1 MFKQRQQR
9 GGKLMST
16 GRSPDTPHPT
26 IPWQAPST
34 YRRID
39 FIQFFVLG
47 DRVVDSLLHVGDVL
61 LIGAVIGGLPSDL
74 DPTRSRQSG

>member
-1 MFKQRQQR
+1 
-9 GGKLMST
+9 MST
-16 GRSPDTPHPT
+16 GRSPPDTPHPT
-26 IPWQAPST
+26 SNWSIPWQAPST

-39 FIQFFVLG
+39 LIQFFVLG

-61 LIGAVIGGLPSDL
+61 LIGAVTGGLPSDL